1 MRTVCIVGSAP
12 TTREDAPWDD
22 LTKPIW
28 VFNEAAEIE
37 WCKRAD
43 AVFQMHLPEVY
54 RSPLNRTDPKHW
66 EWLQQEHGAMVI
78 YMQDVDPAVPNSC
91 KYPLDE
97 IFARYR
103 FHWPDGDP
111 IRFITSTP
119 AFAVALAVYQGYEK
133 IEIYGCDLHSNTEYQ
148 YQRDNFAFWV
158 GIALGEGVEVEMHGG
173 WDLFDVPVY
182 GYEGTPVY
190 PLVEIVKE
198 LPFLEQQTAI
208 RNAEYE
214 AAKAKDAESL
224 GLLGQEE
231 YFEIHGKTIDAAIE
245 AGYAS
250 GMLDE
255 AKWNI
260 DRGDAPHR
268 QVFEQHGAGA
278 RQNSL
283 AFTSLMNLE
292 TGRAMAFIELKEY
305 GNYKEAVKKQLEYAF
320 SMGVEKG
327 KAYFNRQHML
337 HMDLLIRSAG
347 GRKAAQYAAES
358 TEGGMKQD

>member
-12 TTREDAPWDD
+12 TTREDAPFDD

-43 AVFQMHLPEVY
+43 VVFQMHLPEVY
-54 RSPLNRTDPKHW
+54 RSPLNRTDPEHW
-66 EWLQQEHGAMVI
+66 QWLQQDHGAII
-78 YMQDVDPAVPNSC
+78 YMQDVDPAVPNSR

-103 FHWPDGDP
+103 FHWPDGDL

-119 AFAVALAVYQGYEK
+119 AFAVALAVYQGFEK

-148 YQRDNFAFWV
+148 YQRDNFAFWIGV
-158 GIALGEGVEVEMHGG
+158 ALGEGIEVEMHGG

-190 PLVEIVKE
+190 SLVEIAKE
-198 LPFLEQQTAI
+198 LPFLEQQAAK
-208 RNAEYE
+208 RAAEYE
-214 AAKAKDAESL
+214 AAKQAECPL
-224 GLLGQEE
+224 EQKE
-231 YFEIHGKTIDAAIE
+231 YIETHGKTIDAAIE
-245 AGYAS
+245 AGYAA
-250 GMLDE
+250 GMIDE
-255 AKWNI
+255 AKWYLG
-260 DRGDAPHR
+260 RGESPHR
-268 QVFEQHGAGA
+268 QMFEQHGAGA
-278 RQNSL
+278 KTNSL
-283 AFTSLMNLE
+283 AFTGIMNYE
-292 TGRAMAFIELKEY
+292 SGRAMAFLELKEY
-305 GNYKEAVKKQLEYAF
+305 GNYREATQKQLENAF
-320 SMGVEKG
+320 SVGVERG

-347 GRKAAQYAAES
+347 GQKAAQYAAES
-358 TEGGMKQD
+358 TGDAMKNV